1 VTAYS
6 TQGKTADSN
15 PLQSHIVYAILPAI
29 RSKGDAM
36 AKIIKYRLET
46 GSYIDL
52 YKRVNDLIIE
62 GWQPFGA
69 PIYTGAGFAQAM
81 VEYEEEKAAEA

>member
-1 VTAYS
+1 
-6 TQGKTADSN
+6 
-15 PLQSHIVYAILPAI
+15 
-29 RSKGDAM
+29 M

-46 GSYIDL
+46 GSSIDL